1 VKAFDENLPPDGIER
16 FPNAHTIAHSIEDD
30 YPPDGDQA
38 LIAIRESEGLALSVE
53 DETMLSA
60 QALMAKKE
68 GLFVEPAS
76 SATVAAMRMLVE
88 RGIIDR
94 KDSVV
99 AVATG
104 SGLNEPDSV
113 FSAFPEPPVIKP
125 DIQELEVNLRGS
137 R

>member
-1 VKAFDENLPPDGIER
+1 
-16 FPNAHTIAHSIEDD
+16 
-30 YPPDGDQA
+30 
-38 LIAIRESEGLALSVE
+38 LALSVE